1 MNAYM
6 KEMYNFYKYKTFIN
20 LSIHSN
26 QRFKEKVE
34 IDIKGKLNVL
44 IIFSNVIYKNKL
56 KL

>member
-1 MNAYM
+1 MR
-6 KEMYNFYKYKTFIN
+6 EMCNFYKYATFIN

-44 IIFSNVIYKNKL
+44 TIFSNVIYKNKL